1 MNKNSLQKFGIR
13 IDFSYELNEI
23 YVSGLLMSKT
33 CFVIS
38 SDYFLLSMYFA
49 LFSESAQTF
58 IEIPGSQ

>member
-23 YVSGLLMSKT
+23 YVSGLVMSKT

-38 SDYFLLSMYFA
+38 SDYFLLSI
-49 LFSESAQTF
+49 LQFSESAQTF
-58 IEIPGSQ
+58 IEIPRSQ